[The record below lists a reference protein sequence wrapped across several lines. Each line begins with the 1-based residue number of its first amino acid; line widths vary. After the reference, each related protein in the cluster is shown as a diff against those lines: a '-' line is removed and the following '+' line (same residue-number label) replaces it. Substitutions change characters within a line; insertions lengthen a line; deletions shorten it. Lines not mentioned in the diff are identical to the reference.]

1 MILDKTL
8 TVDTGMTTAW
18 ALWKGDPF
26 PLVGQFACSHAR
38 TIRTS
43 VDKVAFMAEQF
54 DSVLSCLSPDL
65 VILEMAELWDA
76 NAKSHM
82 AGVLGDLF
90 QLTLMV
96 GAYLTKAK
104 QKHMKVELLPARAW
118 KGQLSKE
125 ATAYRVQC
133 INGLFYESEHI
144 TDAVG
149 IGFSRDYDIWHLKK
163 NVR

>member
-1 MILDKTL
+1 MLDKTL
-8 TVDTGMTTAW
+8 TVDTGMTTGW

-26 PLVGQFACSHAR
+26 PLVGQFVCSHAN

-54 DSVLSCLSPDL
+54 ERILTCLTPDL
-65 VILEMAELWDA
+65 VILEMAELWDTS
-76 NAKSHM
+76 AKSHM
-82 AGVLGDLF
+82 SGVRGDLF

-104 QKHMKVELLPARAW
+104 QLHMKVELLPARVW

-125 ATAYRVQC
+125 ATASRIQN
-133 INGLFYESEHI
+133 INGLLYESEHI

-163 NVR
+163 KVR